1 MGERTSQGLHRF
13 AVLTAGTTFVLLF
26 VGGLVTSTG
35 SGLAVPD
42 WPLSFGQVLPRM
54 EGGVLF
60 EHGTGCSPPRS
71 ASSPC
76 RWPCGRSSADP
87 SRRPRA
93 GTAGAR
99 RRRPPG
105 VLGGVTVL
113 YKLPLAVSVTHACL
127 AEVFFC
133 LTVTLAIVSG
143 RDWMGPRAGAR
154 AVAPG
159 LAVLAAATTGLVFTQ
174 IALGAL
180 VRHMGAGLAIPDFP
194 LAFGMI
200 VPPLVTPLITVHFA
214 HRVGALVVALAV
226 LATATAVLRRHR
238 DDPALRRPAQL
249 ACALVVLQIA
259 LGAFTIWSRRAV
271 LPTTMHLSVGAALLA
286 TCLVLALRTRRR
298 IAMRAAAAPRS
309 AREALADSEAG
320 TMQGALVLP
329 LRTTLRHSPRVIA
342 MADHDRGRLPPGL
355 DRRADFPRSS

>member
-1 MGERTSQGLHRF
+1 MDERTSQGLHRF

-60 EHGTGCSPPRS
+60 EHGHRLFAS
-71 ASSPC
+71 AVGILTVSLALWTVVSET
-76 RWPCGRSSADP
+76 
-87 SRRPRA
+87 RPAVRA
-93 GTAGAR
+93 LALLALVAVVLQ
-99 RRRPPG
+99 G
-105 VLGGVTVL
+105 VLGGITVL

-143 RDWMGPRAGAR
+143 RDWMGLRAGAH
-154 AVAPG
+154 AVTPG

-200 VPPLVTPLITVHFA
+200 VPPLVTSLITVHFA

-226 LATATAVLRRHR
+226 LATAMTVLRHHR
-238 DDPALRRPAQL
+238 DDPALRRPAHL

-298 IAMRAAAAPRS
+298 IAMRAAAVS
-309 AREALADSEAG
+309 AVGLRGGALA
-320 TMQGALVLP
+320 
-329 LRTTLRHSPRVIA
+329 
-342 MADHDRGRLPPGL
+342 
-355 DRRADFPRSS
+355 